1 MEWRSK
7 GFRSYRW
14 SLLLCKEGFERGKDS
29 NALVEVLR
37 ALCDLRFCN
46 PEVPHNPKT
55 QRLPRTA
62 AEGAEIEKNWCFGL
76 LLFWGQKLL
85 FNRSHNHVVRID
97 HFVQMDFRNF

>member
-7 GFRSYRW
+7 GFKYYRW

-46 PEVPHNPKT
+46 PEVPQNLRT

-62 AEGAEIEKNWCFGL
+62 AEGAEIEKIGASTYFFLAG
-76 LLFWGQKLL
+76 K
-85 FNRSHNHVVRID
+85 
-97 HFVQMDFRNF
+97 NFFSIEATTT